1 MTETGIE
8 TGIET
13 GTGTGTEIEIEIETG
28 TGTGIEPLTKL
39 HAALR
44 DGGDAPLPHLP
55 RPTRGA
61 PDALRVKG
69 EKSCDQG
76 NMVES
81 VFQA

>member
-1 MTETGIE
+1 MTE

-13 GTGTGTEIEIEIETG
+13 GTGTETERETEIAIAIATG
-28 TGTGIEPLTKL
+28 TGTVIVIEPLTKL

-55 RPTRGA
+55 HPTRGA

-69 EKSCDQG
+69 EKSGVLGGECLQI
-76 NMVES
+76 
-81 VFQA
+81 